1 MAAVAVSMTG
11 APLVSVIIP
20 AYNAQPYID
29 QALATVAAQTYR
41 PLEVLVADDGSTDG
55 TARCVERWRNA
66 GLPVEWIEGR
76 DRSGRPSVPRNRAL
90 RVARGE
96 LVAFLDAD
104 DLWTSRK
111 IEDQVAAMQAH
122 PDLVLVYSML
132 RTFGATTIGAPVF
145 GLKPWPTRAALDRS
159 TLEHANTIPCSS
171 VLARRTVLTALGG
184 FDEDPHLQAVEDFD
198 LWLRVSELGPIGFI
212 PRVHG
217 YYRVH
222 ASGIS
227 RNSDEQRR
235 RAEYLVRKRGLNNF
249 TFREFRRRHYLLT
262 LVRNTLDIGM
272 TLALY
277 LREYLDRRRRV
288 SVPLRTAVTYG
299 LPAAR

>member
-1 MAAVAVSMTG
+1 DSSRSVRVGRRDEHESSFWTRRRADDRQCRRSRGISAEARCRALASGLPRDRSRASAMAAVAVSMTG

-104 DLWTSRK
+104 
-111 IEDQVAAMQAH
+111 
-122 PDLVLVYSML
+122 
-132 RTFGATTIGAPVF
+132 
-145 GLKPWPTRAALDRS
+145 
-159 TLEHANTIPCSS
+159 
-171 VLARRTVLTALGG
+171 
-184 FDEDPHLQAVEDFD
+184 
-198 LWLRVSELGPIGFI
+198 
-212 PRVHG
+212 
-217 YYRVH
+217 
-222 ASGIS
+222 
-227 RNSDEQRR
+227 
-235 RAEYLVRKRGLNNF
+235 
-249 TFREFRRRHYLLT
+249 
-262 LVRNTLDIGM
+262 
-272 TLALY
+272 
-277 LREYLDRRRRV
+277 
-288 SVPLRTAVTYG
+288 
-299 LPAAR
+299 